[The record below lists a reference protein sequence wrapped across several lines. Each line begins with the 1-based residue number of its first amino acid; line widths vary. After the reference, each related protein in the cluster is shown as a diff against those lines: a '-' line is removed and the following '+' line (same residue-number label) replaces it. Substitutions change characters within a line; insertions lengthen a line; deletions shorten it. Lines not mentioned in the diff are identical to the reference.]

1 MGFLG
6 VRPVR
11 GTTTRFVQLSLA
23 AGAALSAATITAPG
37 AIAAAPR
44 TAVGSVAKLPQH
56 TRVVGALSAKRRL
69 ALTVSLQPRDP
80 GALARYATAVST
92 PGNRDYG
99 RFLSVPQFAS
109 RFGAP
114 RSHIA
119 AVRRTMRRDGLT
131 IGHLDRNNLTLA
143 VSGSTKAV
151 EHAFEVPLFAVRVA
165 GRRAFANSS
174 AATLPGSIARYVQ
187 AVNGFDTV
195 TLDNAVQ
202 PQVASH
208 SKSDS
213 LRRAEHA
220 NASAHVPT
228 NGGPQPCPSAT
239 AVQMAGQGLTA
250 DSIATAYGFPALYQS
265 GDLGQGQT
273 IGLFEISQDIPTDPA
288 EYFGCYGIAPTVTV
302 TNVNGGPAATG
313 DDGEVALDIEIVAG
327 MAPKAAID
335 VYQGSPA
342 LSAAP
347 GVYSSAISANQAKIL
362 SASLGACEQND
373 PVSVSSAEATLF
385 QEAATQG
392 QTMLAS
398 SGDQGS
404 AACDTGQG
412 ASTALATSDPA
423 SQPFVTGV
431 GGTTLFTQ
439 TAQGNEIYQVGTT
452 PMQGVWNDGA
462 PNGAPSATGGGVST
476 RSAMPAYQS
485 STPGSLSVVGPN
497 SSAAPCAAATGV
509 CREVPDVSA
518 DADPDTGY
526 VVFATTT
533 AGSPPAWTSI
543 GGTSAAS
550 PLWAAFIAL
559 TNDLPT
565 CRGLTIGFANPLLY
579 SVAGASYNNN
589 FTDITLASP
598 VSGNA
603 NNDAVGANNGI
614 FPVGVGYDM
623 ATGLGSMTSTL
634 ASSLCSAR
642 SPVFTVT
649 VANPGTVPATAGKPF
664 ALQIAGTDSGAAALS
679 YSATGLPAGLAISP
693 TTGVISGTPT
703 TVGTA
708 TVTVA
713 AGDAFTNNSS
723 TQFALA
729 VTAPPKIKKAK
740 PLKASKIT
748 LAGLAKRKPTLTFVI
763 GGGKTALK
771 AFSIS
776 VPTGL
781 AFSKKPK
788 LLNKGVK
795 VKTGKKAAKFK
806 ATGKKRVLGITLKK
820 TAKKVTVTI
829 GRPALTITR
838 SEAKKIKRKKVKTLA
853 LTIRTT
859 NAKRKT
865 HTQKVT
871 LKKLT

>member
-23 AGAALSAATITAPG
+23 AGAALSAAAITAPG

-44 TAVGSVAKLPQH
+44 TPVGSVARLPRQAQ
-56 TRVVGALSAKRRL
+56 VLGALSAKRRVS
-69 ALTVSLQPRDP
+69 LTVSLQPRDP

-92 PGNRDYG
+92 PGTREYG
-99 RFLSVPQFAS
+99 RFLTVPQFAS

-119 AVRRTMRRDGLT
+119 AVRTTLRRDGLT
-131 IGHLDRNNLTLA
+131 IGRLDRNNLTLA

-187 AVNGFDTV
+187 AVNGFDSV

-202 PQVASH
+202 PQVAPHRESA
-208 SKSDS
+208 S
-213 LRRAEHA
+213 LARGA
-220 NASAHVPT
+220 NTQPRVPT
-228 NGGPQPCPSAT
+228 NGGPQPCAQAT
-239 AVQMAGQGLTA
+239 GAQTTVGGLTA
-250 DSIATAYGFPALYQS
+250 DTIATAYGFPALYQS
-265 GDLGQGQT
+265 GDFGQGQT

-288 EYFGCYGIAPTVTV
+288 TYFACYGIAPTVTV
-302 TNVNGGPAATG
+302 TNVAGGPAATG
-313 DDGEVALDIEIVAG
+313 DDGEVALDIEVVAG
-327 MAPKAAID
+327 IAPKATID

-347 GVYSSAISANQAKIL
+347 GLYSSAISANQAKIL

-404 AACDTGQG
+404 AACDVGGSGNTV
-412 ASTALATSDPA
+412 LATSDPA

-439 TAQGNEIYQVGTT
+439 TAQGDEPFVAGTT
-452 PMQGVWNDGA
+452 PMQGVWNDGVGG
-462 PNGAPSATGGGVST
+462 NGPSATGGGVSS
-476 RSAMPAYQS
+476 RSAMPSYQS
-485 STPGSLSVVGPN
+485 STPGSLAVVGPN
-497 SSAAPCAAATGV
+497 SSGAPCAAATGV

-518 DADPDTGY
+518 DADPETGY
-526 VVFATTT
+526 LVFATTT
-533 AGSPPAWTSI
+533 AGSPPTWTSI

-565 CRGLTIGFANPLLY
+565 CRGLTIGFANPSLY

-603 NNDAVGANNGI
+603 SNDAVGANNGI
-614 FPVGVGYDM
+614 FPVGAGYDM

-642 SPVFTVT
+642 APVYTVT

-664 ALQIAGTDSGAAALS
+664 ALQIAGTDSGGAALS

-729 VTAPPKIKKAK
+729 VAAPPKIKKAK
-740 PLKASKIT
+740 PLTASKIT

-776 VPTGL
+776 VPKGL

-788 LLNKGVK
+788 LLKKGVK
-795 VKTGKKAAKFK
+795 VKAGKKAAKF
-806 ATGKKRVLGITLKK
+806 TGTVKKGDLMITLKK

-829 GRPALTITR
+829 SKPALTITR
-838 SEAKKIKRKKVKTLA
+838 SEAKKIKRKKITKLA
-853 LTIRTT
+853 LTIKTT
-859 NAKRKT
+859 NAKKKT